1 MPTRKKL
8 STYLIVSIAGL
19 LALGLGG
26 CQKGDLLSN
35 PNAASES
42 TSIPVSLLQNHITWS
57 VYRGGGVVDAQLVAS
72 TNDVD
77 AATGAAIESPWN
89 VVMRYNQFYLSN
101 NQYYQGINTYNWS
114 NTATAYDILKYVVL
128 MEKQAAKQYPSAP
141 STNVYA
147 ALGKFFRAYQ
157 FIWLTQRVGDIP
169 MTQAGDPANLTPSYN
184 SQHDVYKTSLALLDT
199 ANTYLGNL
207 ITAANRNTVID
218 AGDIFGLTYLQ
229 WQKVVNTYK
238 LRILISLSKRA
249 TDNADLNIPQQF
261 AAIIGDATKYPIMT
275 GNADNI
281 VFKYNG
287 VNTYPTANTNY
298 NNLANI
304 GKTYLAITTANQDP
318 RTFVVATPAPAQLTA
333 GKTYSDFGAYV
344 GGDPSLS
351 LTVLTSNNSAGMYS
365 NPNYARY
372 CTSTTG
378 ANAELP
384 ILIGYPELCF
394 NIAEAINLQWI
405 PSAGGG
411 NAEAWYLNGIN
422 ASLSTYGIT
431 DGKVL
436 TVGDAA
442 GKPYGTVTVNLSN
455 FLNNANVKYKGDNSD
470 GRAQILTQKYV
481 AFFQNSGWEAFY
493 NYRRTGIP
501 AFVQNGA
508 GTGTANG
515 LVPRRWEYPQG
526 ELNYNAANCK
536 AAISAQFGGTD
547 DVTKDIWLTK

>member
-1 MPTRKKL
+1 M
-8 STYLIVSIAGL
+8 YLPKNKSFHLAVSLAL
-19 LALGLGG
+19 VLALGLGG

-42 TSIPVSLLQNHITWS
+42 TSIPVSLLLNHITWS
-57 VYRGGGVVDAQLVAS
+57 VYRGGGVVDANMAAS
-72 TNDVD
+72 ANDID
-77 AATGAAIESPWN
+77 GATGAVIESPWN
-89 VVMRYNQFYLSN
+89 AAMKLNQFYLSN
-101 NQYYQGINTYNWS
+101 NQYYQGLNAYNWS

-128 MEKQAAKQYPSAP
+128 METQAAKQYPSAP
-141 STNVYA
+141 TTNVYA

-169 MTQAGDPANLTPSYN
+169 MTQAGNPTNLTPSYN
-184 SQHDVYKTSLALLDT
+184 SQHDVYKNSLALLDT

-207 ITAANRNTVID
+207 VTATNQNTAVD

-261 AAIIGDATKYPIMT
+261 AAIIANATKYPIMT

-281 VFKYNG
+281 VFKYNS

-304 GKTYLAITTANQDP
+304 GQVYLNITTANQDP
-318 RTFVVATPAPAQLTA
+318 RTFAVATPAPAQLTA
-333 GKTYSDFGAYV
+333 GKAYSDFTAYV

-365 NPNYARY
+365 NPNYNRY

-384 ILIGYPELCF
+384 IIIGYPELCF
-394 NIAEAINLQWI
+394 NIAEAINRQWI
-405 PSAGGG
+405 TSAGGS
-411 NAEAWYLNGIN
+411 NSEAWYLNGIN

-431 DGKVL
+431 DGKVM
-436 TVGDAA
+436 TVGDAT
-442 GKPYGTVTVNLSN
+442 GKAYGTVTVNLSD
-455 FLNNANVKYKGDNSD
+455 FLTNVNVKYKGDNSD
-470 GRAQILTQKYV
+470 GLAQILTQKYV

-501 AFVQNGA
+501 AFAQGA
-508 GTGTANG
+508 GTGTANN
-515 LVPRRWEYPQG
+515 LIPRRWEYPLG
-526 ELNYNAANCK
+526 ELNYNATNCK
-536 AAISAQFGGTD
+536 AAISSQFGGTD
-547 DVTKDIWLTK
+547 DVSKDMWLTK